1 MRRREFVSAAAA
13 AGAAGVTGCIDGG
26 DGNRTDDGDDIDG
39 NETDGDG
46 GTRVT
51 DTSFTSSP
59 SRGDTEEAASYSFE
73 DGALRVSGVVVGSD
87 ACKTAELDSAEYDGG
102 RDAVVVDV
110 VTVDAE
116 DAGEVCAEVLKPIRY
131 EAVVDVEYEEQPSV
145 VVTHDGEEVDATKGT
160 GEAGGGDGPALT
172 GSELEVTN
180 SECGTGSEEAEYTAT
195 QAMSEDDESVGV
207 VEGTLSGPDSCTTAE
222 LGYTSYDAEDDVLV
236 ADIRTAR
243 TDDACQECITE
254 VDYRV
259 EATFEGGV
267 AESAEVSHDGVRV
280 DGLGVGVEDAEFSV
294 EGVENASGDEG
305 TGDAEFQEDEGRVV
319 VSGTIVGDDGCATAR
334 LAEAFVEDGALV
346 VDVETVG
353 KDTHL
358 RYCTQALVAIGYE
371 ATFTFDGEIPDEV
384 SLSHDGTS
392 VMSGAYASES
402 VTEEPENGS
411 ES

>member
-26 DGNRTDDGDDIDG
+26 EGDDDNDTDDRDGDDASP
-39 NETDGDG
+39 T
-46 GTRVT
+46 VT
-51 DTSFTSSP
+51 DTSFSS
-59 SRGDTEEAASYSFE
+59 SVLRDGGAEESASYSFE
-73 DGALRVSGVVVGSD
+73 DEKLHVTGVIVGSD
-87 ACKTAELDSAEYDGG
+87 ACKTAELESAEYDGDRG
-102 RDAVVVDV
+102 AIVFDV

-116 DAGEVCAEVLKPIRY
+116 DAGEVCAEVLKPIAY
-131 EAVVDVEYEEQPSV
+131 EAVVEIDLMYQVQPAV
-145 VVTHDGEEVDATKGT
+145 VVTHDGEEVEATEGA
-160 GEAGGGDGPALT
+160 GEVGGADGPSLT

-180 SECGTGSEEAEYTAT
+180 SECGTGAEETGYTAT
-195 QAMSEDDESVGV
+195 QATSEDDESLGI
-207 VEGTLSGPDSCTTAE
+207 VEGTLSGPDGCTTAE
-222 LGYTSYDAEDDVLV
+222 LGYTSYDTEDDVLV
-236 ADIRTAR
+236 VDVRTAR
-243 TDDACQECITE
+243 TDDEACQDCITE

-280 DGLGVGVEDAEFSV
+280 DGVGDGIADAGFSV
-294 EGVENASGDEG
+294 EGVENASGGDG

-334 LAEAFVEDGALV
+334 LAGASLDDGTLR

-353 KDTHL
+353 KNPHSRL
-358 RYCTQALVAIGYE
+358 CTEALVAIRYE
-371 ATFTFDGEIPDEV
+371 ATFSFDGEIPDEI
-384 SLSHDGTS
+384 SLSHDGTG

-402 VTEEPENGS
+402 VEAGNGS